1 MRFVQGVD
9 RSLRLRRCNSRGT
22 LAVLPRPESSGE
34 IGRRQREANEVKRA
48 PRSEAGPNRRSIRS
62 RPASSISSTE
72 LSVRAPPAPRQVEPR
87 TVVSTNALEVGASL
101 DPTIGSSRC
110 CLSGDVTHLS
120 HPGAGS
126 GGGGGGAAQVAA
138 TTAKAANTA
147 NTRAPNFTV
156 CSFPPVTLVGRR
168 SERRYPVTRSSTASW
183 EAQPPGDP
191 HGPAGRADRQP
202 PKTSWSSAG
211 GGCSIWS

>member
-147 NTRAPNFTV
+147 NTRTPDFTV
-156 CSFPPVTLVGRR
+156 CSLSPVTLR
-168 SERRYPVTRSSTASW
+168 SERRYSVIRSST
-183 EAQPPGDP
+183 
-191 HGPAGRADRQP
+191 
-202 PKTSWSSAG
+202 TSWGSSAPRG
-211 GGCSIWS
+211 PPSPSRQS